1 MSGRGKKRAF
11 DFSAVEH
18 VGNDADIGG
27 FLGNTEA
34 EEERTTERLPVP
46 SPASERVLTAEQPA
60 AEEPAAEQPAAEE
73 PAAEE
78 PAAEQPAAEEPAAEE
93 PAAEQPAA
101 EQPAAEQP
109 AAEQPAAEEPAAEQ
123 PAAEQP
129 AAEQPAAEEPAAEEP
144 AAEQPAAEEP
154 AAEEPAAEQPA
165 AEEPAAEE
173 PAAEQPAA
181 EEPAAEEPAAEQP
194 AAEEPVRRRRPQAR
208 DQGVRFTSIT
218 SDPPILRTK
227 AKKTKLKPGQAAVVN
242 SFLDQRTRRN
252 WVSWSGRLVPDTE
265 NALKDRAYED
275 AEASGR
281 RLLSASHY
289 FDAAI
294 KSLPEDSDEV
304 ERLATDWL
312 IDRWDGEHPK
322 GENAQF
328 TISPE
333 AQQRLTELKKSLRG
347 TRHGIWIDVLS
358 AAGDCLLD
366 LLQDEGPMPSP

>member
-46 SPASERVLTAEQPA
+46 SPAGERVLT
-60 AEEPAAEQPAAEE
+60 
-73 PAAEE
+73 
-78 PAAEQPAAEEPAAEE
+78 AEQPAAEEPAAEE

-109 AAEQPAAEEPAAEQ
+109 AAE
-123 PAAEQP
+123 
-129 AAEQPAAEEPAAEEP
+129 EPAAEEP
-144 AAEQPAAEEP
+144 A
-154 AAEEPAAEQPA
+154 
-165 AEEPAAEE
+165 
-173 PAAEQPAA
+173 
-181 EEPAAEEPAAEQP
+181 
-194 AAEEPVRRRRPQAR
+194 RRRRPQAR
-208 DQGVRFTSIT
+208 DQGVRFTSIS

-265 NALKDRAYED
+265 SALKDRAYED

-333 AQQRLTELKKSLRG
+333 AQERLTELKKSLRG

-366 LLQDEGPMPSP
+366 LLQDEGPMPGS